1 MSALARTTDQI
12 TSHEAA
18 AGIDLIRSQMLVLT
32 FARDYMG
39 EYFTDKGLV
48 STYRRVVEVGEAQLP
63 PVSDSRLRT
72 ARKELVDAG
81 LIASAGYTEPERGR
95 RESIWKVTA

>member
-1 MSALARTTDQI
+1 MSAHARTTDPI

-32 FARDYMG
+32 FCREYMG
-39 EYFTDKGLV
+39 EFFTDKNLAA
-48 STYRRVVEVGEAQLP
+48 TYRRVVEVGGAQLP
-63 PVSDSRLRT
+63 PVSDSRIRT

-81 LIASAGYTEPERGR
+81 LITFAGYTEPERGR

>member
-1 MSALARTTDQI
+1 MSARARTTDPT

-32 FARDYMG
+32 FAREYMG

-48 STYRRVVEVGEAQLP
+48 STYRRVVEAEEAQLP
-63 PVSDSRLRT
+63 PLSDSRIRT
-72 ARKELVDAG
+72 ARRELVDAG
-81 LIASAGYTEPERGR
+81 LIAFAGYTEPARGR

>member
-1 MSALARTTDQI
+1 MSARARTTDPI

-18 AGIDLIRSQMLVLT
+18 AGVDLIRSQMLVLT
-32 FARDYMG
+32 FCREYMG

-48 STYRRVVEVGEAQLP
+48 STYRRVQPHTAYP

-81 LIASAGYTEPERGR
+81 LITFAGYTEPARGR
-95 RESIWKVTA
+95 RESIWQVKA